1 MFSQIFEMYVIQYNL
16 IMNFV
21 YLGQNEGRFR
31 NETGGIGDADH
42 I

>member
-21 YLGQNEGRFR
+21 YLGQMREDSENEI
-31 NETGGIGDADH
+31 GGIGDADH